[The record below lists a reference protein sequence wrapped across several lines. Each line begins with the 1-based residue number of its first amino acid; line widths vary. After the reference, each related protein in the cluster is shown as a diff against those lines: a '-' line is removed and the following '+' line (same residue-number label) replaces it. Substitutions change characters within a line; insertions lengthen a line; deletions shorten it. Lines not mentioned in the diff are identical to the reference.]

1 MFYLEHHYRS
11 ASLALAI
18 VLLFTAHLITS
29 CSRRGV
35 PGSDEE
41 PTASPPSQRMED
53 FKVVESRMGLKQW
66 ELRAISAEAYDDRGE
81 IVAEGI
87 VVDYYDGG
95 KVSSTMRADR
105 GRLDQR
111 SHDLEASSHVVI
123 VSVEDGTRLETEALW
138 WDNSKEVIHTD
149 RPVVMT
155 TKEDDRI
162 EGTGMEALPNMKIIT
177 VENVRGVI
185 KNVSRVEKR
194 LNIDG

>member
-1 MFYLEHHYRS
+1 
-11 ASLALAI
+11 
-18 VLLFTAHLITS
+18 
-29 CSRRGV
+29 
-35 PGSDEE
+35 
-41 PTASPPSQRMED
+41 MED
-53 FKVVESRMGLKQW
+53 FRVIESRGGMRQW
-66 ELRAISAEAYDDRGE
+66 ELRAVSAEAYDDRGE
-81 IVAEGI
+81 ILAEGI
-87 VVDYYDGG
+87 VVEYYDGG
-95 KVSSTMRADR
+95 KASSRMWADK

-111 SHDLEASSHVVI
+111 SHNLEATSHVV
-123 VSVEDGTRLETEALW
+123 VLSLEDGTKLETEALW

-162 EGTGMEALPNMKIIT
+162 EGAGMEALPNMKMIT